1 MYAKYKIMEIMR
13 ILVLRICLWIYLIW
27 NEDENLQYKI
37 VKKGINFGNILSKKL
52 LFTSAKGFHET
63 SNKSTLNTRFF
74 FILTLFLKQRHET
87 MVIAS
92 FKDAHLNHHR
102 NNKLH
107 AYSKAKCVDNN
118 LTKTSTVV
126 MLCI

>member
-37 VKKGINFGNILSKKL
+37 VKKGINFGNILSKQL

-63 SNKSTLNTRFF
+63 SKKHVKHK
-74 FILTLFLKQRHET
+74 IFLYIDVIFET
-87 MVIAS
+87 TAW
-92 FKDAHLNHHR
+92 NYG
-102 NNKLH
+102 N
-107 AYSKAKCVDNN
+107 
-118 LTKTSTVV
+118 
-126 MLCI
+126 CIV